1 MKRMITLRGVS
12 ECGKST
18 KVKQLA
24 HWIINNY
31 THTNLGVDLTNE
43 DINGVLQIGKVKIG
57 FNSAG
62 DDYECICGNDSLI
75 NKYSDIDILI
85 NTSRTKGVTRRHLES
100 HYNERNSWL
109 VHNIFVNK
117 ILPSNSVLENQ
128 RDTYIMDKVISL
140 ITGLDKI

>member
-1 MKRMITLRGVS
+1 MITLRGVS

-24 HWIINNY
+24 EWIINNY
-31 THTNLGVDLTNE
+31 SHTNLGVNITNG
-43 DINGVLQIGKVKIG
+43 DINGVLIIGKVKIG

-62 DDYECICGNDSLI
+62 DDFECVSGNDSLI
-75 NKYSDIDILI
+75 INYPDIDILI
-85 NTSRTKGVTRRHLES
+85 NTSRTKGITRRHLEF
-100 HYNERNSWL
+100 HYNESNGWL

-117 ILPSNSVLENQ
+117 LIPSNTVLENQ
-128 RDTYIMDKVISL
+128 RDRYIMDKLISL